1 MMKKHKMKVK
11 EPYFSLLRDGKKTI
25 ELRLFDEKRRKINVG
40 DEITFV
46 CFENEERFFISKVV
60 RLYKA
65 NSFNELCSQFDCLKA
80 GFVNKEE
87 LICVLS
93 EFYSAEMQEKNGV
106 VGIEIG

>member
-11 EPYFSLLRDGKKTI
+11 EPYFGMLQCGKKTI
-25 ELRLFDEKRRKINVG
+25 ELRLFDEKRREINVG

-46 CFENEERFFISKVV
+46 CFENEEIFFISRVV

-65 NSFNELCSQFDCLKA
+65 NSFNELCNQFDCLKA
-80 GFVNKEE
+80 GFINKEE

-93 EFYSAEMQEKNGV
+93 EFYSEEMQEKFGV
-106 VGIEIG
+106 VGIEVG